1 LAEGGDFLNKNISN
15 ELYLQQ
21 QIAEQT
27 QKKLRSE
34 LSEVKKDF
42 QNEQKMVSQKLRT
55 IESDI
60 VKGKR
65 TIGT

>member
-55 IESDI
+55 IESE
-60 VKGKR
+60 R
-65 TIGT
+65 AELEARE